1 MDPQQHVSAAPVGKY
16 MTSFKGL
23 LTTHKKEVTARQED
37 GDWLVYSH
45 DENLEYQLGAIKGKC

>member
-1 MDPQQHVSAAPVGKY
+1 

-45 DENLEYQLGAIKGKC
+45 DENLEHQLGAIKGKC